1 MNNLLRNTAFKY
13 VFPIGML
20 ISIFLDGSIFSI
32 FGASLSFHAVPNLS
46 FLWIFLTMFFINDDE
61 IHYELWAML
70 AGIIIDLFYMG
81 FLGVYTFIFP
91 LAIYFS
97 RWIYKHL
104 PLNIISAFL
113 IYFIDITMI
122 YSLSLLAN
130 RLESLT
136 NMSWSFYLVYVLG
149 PTLVINLAFLIILY
163 IPIQSLFDKLK

>member
-1 MNNLLRNTAFKY
+1 MLRNTAFKY

-20 ISIFLDGSIFSI
+20 ISIFLDGSIFFI

-70 AGIIIDLFYMG
+70 AGIIIDIFYMG

-163 IPIQSLFDKLK
+163 IPLQSLFDKLK